1 MTKRPQNGFTLV
13 EMVAA
18 LTVLAL
24 LAAIVGP
31 LLSNGARAYNDSAA
45 AIHTLSK
52 LRVASERL
60 VREIREIRN
69 TGAYDI
75 LTSVASPNSA
85 LRFIKT
91 DTETVTIDSASPLL
105 TLAYDSISAANPY
118 TLCDELTNIT
128 FRYWQSDG
136 TTPANNSM
144 DVAFIE
150 FELVLTHAGSNYAQR
165 SRIALRN
172 QP

>member
-1 MTKRPQNGFTLV
+1 MVKRLENGFTLV

-52 LRVASERL
+52 VRFASERL
-60 VREIREIRN
+60 VREIREVSN

-75 LTSVASPNSA
+75 LTSVASPNST

-91 DTETVTIDSASPLL
+91 DTETVTISSAPPLL
-105 TLAYDSISAANPY
+105 TMAYDSVSAANPY
-118 TLCDELTNIT
+118 TLSDELSSIT

-136 TTPANNSM
+136 STPASNNT
-144 DVAFIE
+144 DIAFIE
-150 FELVLTHAGSNYAQR
+150 FELVLAHGGNNYAQR

-172 QP
+172 RP